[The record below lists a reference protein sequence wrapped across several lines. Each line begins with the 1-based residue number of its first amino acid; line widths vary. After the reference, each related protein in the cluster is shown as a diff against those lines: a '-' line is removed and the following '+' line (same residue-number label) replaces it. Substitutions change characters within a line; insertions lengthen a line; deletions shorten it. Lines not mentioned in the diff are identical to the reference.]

1 MKNIH
6 IGLEYGDALYAKK
19 EVLSLQINLLELLKN
34 FKNYRAARRRELIL
48 KSRFK
53 GELDL
58 LREGAA
64 KVQESFPEEKE
75 EEEEVKIIQKGIRKI
90 PKKQEKRV
98 KKTEAG
104 EYKDIE
110 TQLQEIKGK
119 LARLG

>member
-6 IGLEYGDALYAKK
+6 IGLEYWDALYAKK
-19 EVLSLQINLLELLKN
+19 EVLSLQISLLELLKN
-34 FKNYRAARRRELIL
+34 FKNYKETRRRELIL

-58 LREGAA
+58 LREGVA
-64 KVQESFPEEKE
+64 KVQESLPEEKE
-75 EEEEVKIIQKGIRKI
+75 EEEEVRIIQKGIRRI

-110 TQLQEIKGK
+110 TQLQEIKEK